1 MNRHLKIAF
10 FMAPVLALL
19 SYALTG
25 YLMNPEV
32 SRQQQGQLLVH
43 GQCLPTENACLL
55 TLGPFEL
62 KLLSAEK
69 QQQQQ
74 LALISNEPISHL
86 TVALGSED
94 RFRQFPLMK
103 RDDGKYWQLH
113 LTAGDQLSD
122 YQQLRLAFKQGD
134 QPMYAETA
142 VRF

>member
-19 SYALTG
+19 SYAFTG
-25 YLMNPEV
+25 YLITPEV
-32 SRQQQGQLLVH
+32 KEQQQGKLMVNGH
-43 GQCLPTENACLL
+43 CLPTENACLM
-55 TLGPFEL
+55 TLGQFEL

-74 LALISNEPISHL
+74 LALISSDPIEHL
-86 TVALGSED
+86 TVALGRED

-103 RDDGKYWQLH
+103 GDDGKYWQLH
-113 LTAGDQLSD
+113 LAPGDELGD
-122 YQQLRLAFKQGD
+122 YEQLRLAFKQGE
-134 QPMYAETA
+134 QAMYAETD